1 MNTFISSDFHI
12 LHNAILRY
20 DQRPF
25 SNIEEMNQAILD
37 NHNSVVKPTD
47 NFYFLG
53 DLAHGR
59 DATPE
64 KVEDFLRQ
72 LNGNK
77 FFIKGNHDKRDTV
90 ALYKKYGTYLGH
102 MAEIYVGD
110 QMITL
115 NHYAM
120 RVWNKSHHGSWH
132 LYGHSH
138 GSLPDDPNSLSFDVG
153 INVHNYFPLEF
164 ERVKEI
170 MSKKT
175 FRPIDHHK

>member
-1 MNTFISSDFHI
+1 
-12 LHNAILRY
+12 
-20 DQRPF
+20 
-25 SNIEEMNQAILD
+25 MNQAILD
-37 NHNSVVKPTD
+37 NHNSVVRPTD

-64 KVEDFLRQ
+64 RVEDFLRQ

-77 FFIKGNHDKRDTV
+77 FFIKGNHDKKETI

-138 GSLPDDPNSLSFDVG
+138 GSLPDDPNSLSLDCGVDAAANYLSKDGALHPQDYRPLSFD
-153 INVHNYFPLEF
+153 
-164 ERVKEI
+164 EI
-170 MSKKT
+170 AELMKKKSWK
-175 FRPIDHHK
+175 PIDHHGVDRNRIDQLAGEM